1 MNNTDTEVKYSFDTE
16 YTLSDKFSLTSG
28 LAGNY
33 RKYDSPNVDF
43 NYKEYRQKLYAF
55 AKYAPIDQL
64 QAEFGLGGEYIKTK
78 NTNLSQ
84 DYFHLLPLLQI
95 NYQPNKNINLRTS
108 YSTDMAY
115 PSLSQLNP
123 ERMKIDN
130 LMYQQ
135 GNTSLKS
142 SLSHSVKVDLN
153 YKELFPIVSRYQY
166 APNYISDIISH
177 SSDEYKITYENIDYQ
192 ELAFE
197 ATSDIPLSQH
207 WMLSLAGTYYLS
219 YAKYHSVDYH
229 TDGWYLD
236 ADICYFSDNF
246 TAQFGYHKNMDKRN
260 KLQGFQEYNFDSWT
274 LMLNK
279 QFFNNRLGLTL
290 NYLLPLKWG
299 TTEKQT
305 QSITTPTYNEILYTG
320 VKPYRSALVFQ
331 LTYRFNSG
339 KVRHQKHKSSVKREE
354 RIMRTFD
361 F

>member
-1 MNNTDTEVKYSFDTE
+1 
-16 YTLSDKFSLTSG
+16 
-28 LAGNY
+28 
-33 RKYDSPNVDF
+33 
-43 NYKEYRQKLYAF
+43 
-55 AKYAPIDQL
+55 
-64 QAEFGLGGEYIKTK
+64 
-78 NTNLSQ
+78 
-84 DYFHLLPLLQI
+84 
-95 NYQPNKNINLRTS
+95 
-108 YSTDMAY
+108 
-115 PSLSQLNP
+115 
-123 ERMKIDN
+123 
-130 LMYQQ
+130 
-135 GNTSLKS
+135 
-142 SLSHSVKVDLN
+142 
-153 YKELFPIVSRYQY
+153 
-166 APNYISDIISH
+166 
-177 SSDEYKITYENIDYQ
+177 
-192 ELAFE
+192 
-197 ATSDIPLSQH
+197 
-207 WMLSLAGTYYLS
+207 MLSLAGTYYLS
-219 YAKYHSVDYH
+219 YAKHRSIDYH

-299 TTEKQT
+299 TKEKQT
-305 QSITTPTYNEILYTG
+305 RSITTPTYNKILYTG